1 MLVMNSMAPITSV
14 SHWILF
20 LKTVKPMMKVAKSP
34 PMRAIQA
41 NW

>member
-1 MLVMNSMAPITSV
+1 MIKSTAPITSV

-20 LKTVKPMMKVAKSP
+20 LKTVKPMMKVAMSP
-34 PMRAIQA
+34 PMREMQA